1 MNVGNQTN
9 QVDILNLIKG
19 IIDMGFSE
27 KQAREAL
34 SKFNNNLESAVNYL
48 VSNPEDNDPELTRAS
63 NFYLVEE
70 SLKVVPPSELLFQQ
84 DIEMNQAII
93 NSIQD
98 AGLDFVTYEPLNPE
112 SCRRKNGVPVGLKN
126 IGNTCYF
133 NSLIQFYFMIPKL
146 VQEILTF
153 SCHPSH
159 KTQELPTEER
169 KKLDFLIKKASITL
183 LENMQK
189 LMSSMIY
196 SNRKF
201 IDPSKVL
208 HALVDDSGNQILVG
222 DQKDVGEFHMIL
234 AARIE
239 EGLKTKFQLEE
250 EPEPEEEE
258 EEEEKK
264 KEEGSPMIRKESLNF
279 TGHQLSEDGIISQL
293 FYAKQIE
300 HLKIPSQN
308 NLELRNEVVF
318 GQIILNV
325 EEKDLYS
332 AWDGSYHSTIDDY
345 LIDNITTTAIQEIW
359 PQNFPGVLLFQIQR
373 VKYDTAS
380 NNTIKINKHFTFP
393 KKVYTD
399 RFLLKN
405 KKECSEIRNHML
417 ELKTKARLLEKHI
430 ELFNNFNQSSIPLS
444 EILENVMVFIEMQK
458 KPEGMEEDGSIT
470 PDRQFLPVKNAK
482 SVKKQLK
489 TYKKTVEDA
498 VKNMNDQLSH
508 IYKQIKKLYSSKS
521 LKANKY
527 HLHSLLIHDGYAG
540 SGHYYAFVH
549 DIESDK

>member
-264 KEEGSPMIRKESLNF
+264 KK
-279 TGHQLSEDGIISQL
+279 
-293 FYAKQIE
+293 
-300 HLKIPSQN
+300 
-308 NLELRNEVVF
+308 
-318 GQIILNV
+318 
-325 EEKDLYS
+325 
-332 AWDGSYHSTIDDY
+332 
-345 LIDNITTTAIQEIW
+345 
-359 PQNFPGVLLFQIQR
+359 
-373 VKYDTAS
+373 
-380 NNTIKINKHFTFP
+380 
-393 KKVYTD
+393 
-399 RFLLKN
+399 
-405 KKECSEIRNHML
+405 
-417 ELKTKARLLEKHI
+417 KAR
-430 ELFNNFNQSSIPLS
+430 
-444 EILENVMVFIEMQK
+444 
-458 KPEGMEEDGSIT
+458 
-470 PDRQFLPVKNAK
+470 R
-482 SVKKQLK
+482 
-489 TYKKTVEDA
+489 
-498 VKNMNDQLSH
+498 
-508 IYKQIKKLYSSKS
+508 
-521 LKANKY
+521 
-527 HLHSLLIHDGYAG
+527 
-540 SGHYYAFVH
+540 
-549 DIESDK
+549 